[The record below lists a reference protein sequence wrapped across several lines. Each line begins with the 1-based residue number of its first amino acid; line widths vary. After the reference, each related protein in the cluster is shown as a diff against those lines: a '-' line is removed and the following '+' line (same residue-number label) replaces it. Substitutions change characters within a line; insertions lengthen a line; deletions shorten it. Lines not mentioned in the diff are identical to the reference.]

1 MDQMAS
7 RLALAM
13 TNTITVYSLY
23 YAPVGIILGFVTG
36 LEFLGVFLYKKKE
49 DMLDAH
55 FEVPSKYIL
64 SFSVS

>member
-1 MDQMAS
+1 MPVLEFHLGQMAS

-23 YAPVGIILGFVTG
+23 YAPGRIPRCFFIQ
-36 LEFLGVFLYKKKE
+36 KKE